1 MEDAT
6 RFILIDYEY
15 GMWNPQAY
23 DLACYLN
30 EMVCDNAHPLG
41 NGIAHYMR
49 NFPTNSEIES
59 ITK

>member
-15 GMWNPQAY
+15 GMWNPQGY

-30 EMVCDNAHPLG
+30 EMVCDNAYPLG
-41 NGIAHYMR
+41 VGVHHYMR
-49 NFPTNSEIES
+49 NFPSEGEI
-59 ITK
+59 